1 MNSMLQEERHWAA
14 LNKVNPLGNQGRIQ
28 VAVAIKHL
36 KLQKLESLIL
46 RITMD
51 EDNRAKGQRARGNAA
66 L

>member
-1 MNSMLQEERHWAA
+1 MPITYCFILQ
-14 LNKVNPLGNQGRIQ
+14 
-28 VAVAIKHL
+28 KHL